1 VAELDDEIDQFCA
14 FYDIRKK
21 LMHDLIVMIREFL
34 IDYQDSTKEEAVAFS
49 ASALCDCSTE
59 GWSAVPNP
67 TALRKTADCCTY
79 VYRKASDCCTY
90 VYRWITPFDCES
102 VLRNVLPNLR
112 NLHSFQASQK
122 VNLFCLK
129 ELIAVI
135 GKGESASAKAYAK
148 QITEQIGVYRE
159 KIIDTKTKSDLIKS
173 LFVCIEVKC
182 TSN

>member
-1 VAELDDEIDQFCA
+1 
-14 FYDIRKK
+14 
-21 LMHDLIVMIREFL
+21 MHDLIVMIREFL

-67 TALRKTADCCTY
+67 TALRKTA
-79 VYRKASDCCTY
+79 DCCTY